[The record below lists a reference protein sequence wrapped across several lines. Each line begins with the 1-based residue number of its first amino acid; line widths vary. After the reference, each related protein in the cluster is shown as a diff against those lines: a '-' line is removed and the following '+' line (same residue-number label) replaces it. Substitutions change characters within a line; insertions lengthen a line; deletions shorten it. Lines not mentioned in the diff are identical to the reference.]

1 MKTESEIKKGN
12 AKNAFFAHHW
22 GVCHGARLARR
33 ISRLALHALN
43 TNFFNQLLCNLRKPL
58 QTYIIPVIIFQVD
71 QLAVGLISRGLT
83 KGDRLAIWLPNSR
96 DWILTQFA
104 AAQIGLIL
112 VGACYLDK

>member
-1 MKTESEIKKGN
+1 MPFSHTI
-12 AKNAFFAHHW
+12 
-22 GVCHGARLARR
+22 GACDMVRGSRR

-83 KGDRLAIWLPNSR
+83 KGDRLAIWLPNTR

-112 VGACYLDK
+112 VGACYLDE

>member
-1 MKTESEIKKGN
+1 MKGCEARAPDLT
-12 AKNAFFAHHW
+12 A
-22 GVCHGARLARR
+22 GAPRLKYQ
-33 ISRLALHALN
+33 
-43 TNFFNQLLCNLRKPL
+43 FFNQLLCNLRKPL

-104 AAQIGLIL
+104 AARIGLIL
-112 VGACYLDK
+112 VGECYVDK

>member
-1 MKTESEIKKGN
+1 MTWCEARATDLTAGAPRLKYQ
-12 AKNAFFAHHW
+12 FF
-22 GVCHGARLARR
+22 
-33 ISRLALHALN
+33 
-43 TNFFNQLLCNLRKPL
+43 TQLLCNLRKPL
-58 QTYIIPVIIFQVD
+58 QTNIIPVIIFQVD
-71 QLAVGLISRGLT
+71 QLAAGLISRGLT

>member
-1 MKTESEIKKGN
+1 MPFSHTIGACDMVRGSRAGS
-12 AKNAFFAHHW
+12 
-22 GVCHGARLARR
+22 HGWHSTPY
-33 ISRLALHALN
+33 IPI
-43 TNFFNQLLCNLRKPL
+43 FVNQLLCNLRKPL
-58 QTYIIPVIIFQVD
+58 QTYIIPVVIFQVD

-83 KGDRLAIWLPNSR
+83 KGDRLAIWLPNTR